1 MYRLLAATLAAASCA
16 TIAQAQ
22 TVSEPGIPTA
32 SPATRDTLTLDQALA
47 QGGAASPSLESA
59 TAGIRAAT
67 AARTVAGLRPNP
79 EVQAQTENVGGT
91 GVYKGLRSSETT
103 VGVALPLE
111 LGGKRPARIAL
122 ANARLTRAQIQSAIA
137 IADLRQRITQL
148 YVQAAAAERRAE
160 VLGQQ
165 ATIAAEASRIATDR
179 VQVGAA
185 SPIEQQRADVLRI
198 NAQVAAQSASRDAQA
213 ARTNL
218 AGLIGRPVVGELDRA
233 WFDQV
238 GGYGPPAPIEVEG
251 TLALA
256 AAEADVNTAN
266 AQIRVAR
273 SLRTP
278 DVTVSV
284 AARRLEATNDT
295 AAVVGVAI
303 PIPFFN
309 NGRALVSQARAE
321 QTQSVALRNLAVL
334 DTRQAIASAQAE
346 VANAAAT
353 ARATGGPGLTAA
365 AEAAR
370 IARIGYGQGKFD
382 QIQLLDAE
390 RTLSQT
396 RQAYVDAL
404 AAYHDAE
411 ARLER
416 LTTPAPTPDRLER

>member
-1 MYRLLAATLAAASCA
+1 M
-16 TIAQAQ
+16 
-22 TVSEPGIPTA
+22 
-32 SPATRDTLTLDQALA
+32 
-47 QGGAASPSLESA
+47 
-59 TAGIRAAT
+59 
-67 AARTVAGLRPNP
+67 
-79 EVQAQTENVGGT
+79 
-91 GVYKGLRSSETT
+91 
-103 VGVALPLE
+103 
-111 LGGKRPARIAL
+111 
-122 ANARLTRAQIQSAIA
+122 
-137 IADLRQRITQL
+137 
-148 YVQAAAAERRAE
+148 
-160 VLGQQ
+160 
-165 ATIAAEASRIATDR
+165 
-179 VQVGAA
+179 
-185 SPIEQQRADVLRI
+185 
-198 NAQVAAQSASRDAQA
+198 
-213 ARTNL
+213 
-218 AGLIGRPVVGELDRA
+218 
-233 WFDQV
+233 
-238 GGYGPPAPIEVEG
+238 
-251 TLALA
+251 
-256 AAEADVNTAN
+256 NTAN